1 MLCPKNLEY
10 STFHKCLSIKLNPKE
25 KNTTAATWAL
35 RACWEAPCAE
45 TGTWGLGNGPRLRE
59 LGDAFG
65 YPDYSMMISVF
76 LSHPSHLSHLSS
88 VFLLCF
94 PPKLDLARLNWD
106 ILAAAEHGDLQGSGI
121 DQKYGDPFCYN
132 KDIGSL
138 DDMGMVHHWKDQR
151 MMLKWCLWSQWWF
164 EEMTTWRP
172 WLSRRPWTPWRY
184 SGQLFLLPSS
194 EEWYMKQFW
203 KWKRPLFYGKIIFRH
218 LIHSKYTP
226 KMSRVAHFNDQLWV
240 WTQVDCDQMG
250 SANLKHDQ
258 PSVASWCPW
267 LNP

>member
-1 MLCPKNLEY
+1 MFSRSQCCAQKTLNTPLFTNVYPLN
-10 STFHKCLSIKLNPKE
+10 STPRR

-45 TGTWGLGNGPRLRE
+45 TETWGLGNGPRLRE

-76 LSHPSHLSHLSS
+76 LSHLSHLSHLSS

-94 PPKLDLARLNWD
+94 PPKLVLARLNWD

-184 SGQLFLLPSS
+184 SGQLFLLPSTRRNGTWNNS
-194 EEWYMKQFW
+194 GNGKDHFSMGKSSSGTWFTPSTHPKWVVSRISMTNFW
-203 KWKRPLFYGKIIFRH
+203 SGLKLIVIKWVPPI
-218 LIHSKYTP
+218 SNMT
-226 KMSRVAHFNDQLWV
+226 
-240 WTQVDCDQMG
+240 
-250 SANLKHDQ
+250 NLR
-258 PSVASWCPW
+258 
-267 LNP
+267 